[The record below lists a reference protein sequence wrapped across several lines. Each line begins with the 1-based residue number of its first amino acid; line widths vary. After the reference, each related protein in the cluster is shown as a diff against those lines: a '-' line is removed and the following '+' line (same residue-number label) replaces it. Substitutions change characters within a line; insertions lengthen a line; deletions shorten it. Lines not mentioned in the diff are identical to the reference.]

1 MIRNPLLARSLCCVL
16 EQNTLLLQ
24 VSLSTQV
31 YKWFLFINDKWFE
44 IVNWQDHYAVFL
56 GKSLYSYKCIS
67 PHGCINDSRN
77 CQGGL
82 IKWWWTSIPSRGG
95 GGVVHLILLVTS
107 CWGNWNKLL
116 LDRLFGSVTD
126 FTFTTLETV
135 DLLPYMASFSLL
147 TGISSLFVLT
157 LNGFKWRL
165 WQLRKYFRNFLW
177 LGIIP

>member
-1 MIRNPLLARSLCCVL
+1 MYVIICVMQQPNSPWALLERSRFKTWLGQCLVLGFSSLWSINEYPLIVKQAWWNAKGNLAMD
-16 EQNTLLLQ
+16 Q
-24 VSLSTQV
+24 
-31 YKWFLFINDKWFE
+31 
-44 IVNWQDHYAVFL
+44 H
-56 GKSLYSYKCIS
+56 
-67 PHGCINDSRN
+67 
-77 CQGGL
+77 
-82 IKWWWTSIPSRGG
+82 SIQW
-95 GGVVHLILLVTS
+95 GVVHLILLVTS
-107 CWGNWNKLL
+107 CLGNWNKLL

-126 FTFTTLETV
+126 FPFTTLETV

>member
-1 MIRNPLLARSLCCVL
+1 MIRNPHLARSLCCVL

-44 IVNWQDHYAVFL
+44 IVTWQDHYAVFL

-107 CWGNWNKLL
+107 CWGNWNKVCWIGFLAQLQTLL
-116 LDRLFGSVTD
+116 LPPWKQLTCFHIWHHFHYLLVFHHCLYSPWMVLSGGSD
-126 FTFTTLETV
+126 
-135 DLLPYMASFSLL
+135 S
-147 TGISSLFVLT
+147 
-157 LNGFKWRL
+157 
-165 WQLRKYFRNFLW
+165 
-177 LGIIP
+177 

>member
-1 MIRNPLLARSLCCVL
+1 M
-16 EQNTLLLQ
+16 T
-24 VSLSTQV
+24 
-31 YKWFLFINDKWFE
+31 
-44 IVNWQDHYAVFL
+44 WQDHYAVFL

-116 LDRLFGSVTD
+116 LDRLFGSVTV
-126 FTFTTLETV
+126 FTFTILETV
-135 DLLPYMASFSLL
+135 DLLPYMASFSLP

-165 WQLRKYFRNFLW
+165 WQLRKYFRTFYGWELSPSQGFCSFHHLSWWKSTNVVFRST
-177 LGIIP
+177 PFF